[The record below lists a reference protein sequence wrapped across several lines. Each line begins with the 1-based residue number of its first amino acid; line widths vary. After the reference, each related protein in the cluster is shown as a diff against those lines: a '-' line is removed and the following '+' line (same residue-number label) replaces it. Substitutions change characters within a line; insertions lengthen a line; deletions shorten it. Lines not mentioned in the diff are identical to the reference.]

1 MFFGLPRPTSGYIRY
16 LQTSAVQ
23 TVTYRDHDLVVQR
36 VAVVL
41 GALGIAMSGYSS
53 RQLSIH
59 HRPSTRILQ
68 WLSKPAINVE
78 SPGSPSTRARLAPAN
93 AASIK
98 KDVQDQPNKNIGGT
112 GQSVKTSSAT

>member
-1 MFFGLPRPTSGYIRY
+1 MIFGFPRPTAGYIRY

-23 TVTYRDHDLVVQR
+23 TVTSKFQDLILPR

-53 RQLSIH
+53 RQLTFH

-68 WLSKPAINVE
+68 WMSRPAMNAD
-78 SPGSPSTRARLAPAN
+78 SPGSPSAKARLAPAN
-93 AASIK
+93 AGMASIK
-98 KDVQDQPNKNIGGT
+98 NDQQEEPIKNISDT
-112 GQSVKTSSAT
+112 QQPVKT